1 MVGGQA
7 GEATV
12 LPWSERLRRALQ
24 RQDAE
29 GVLVRISSI
38 DPQAERAYALHGE
51 FAADLARALA
61 PDRRDFVLGLRHP
74 A

>member
-1 MVGGQA
+1 M
-7 GEATV
+7 
-12 LPWSERLRRALQ
+12 PRACWC
-24 RQDAE
+24 A
-29 GVLVRISSI
+29 ISSI